1 MLWTPDPTTSKH
13 GEKQME
19 EETNNSEL
27 ITQPEQQ
34 EQPKTEPAAEQS
46 TTNPQPTTQPNPEP
60 KQEAT
65 ETPNQEEKKMSE
77 VDVRKISVEE
87 LKVERKKLEMANID
101 LRKMSLEELQS
112 KIKYCEWGLE
122 MFEQRRL
129 ERKGGLFNMLK
140 STLRSMKNYNFCGT
154 PKLELFMHESE
165 EGLREELEQYK
176 AELKRRESK
185 WQQAVG

>member
-1 MLWTPDPTTSKH
+1 
-13 GEKQME
+13 ME

-65 ETPNQEEKKMSE
+65 ETPNQEEKKMSL
-77 VDVRKISVEE
+77 DE
-87 LKVERKKLEMANID
+87 LLSFGNVERKKLEMANID

-185 WQQAVG
+185 